1 MSLSDFPDNT
11 TSIVVTVVIL
21 VLVVLL
27 LLLMLMF
34 RLCLLFVGVMM
45 LRVLRGESVKLI

>member
-27 LLLMLMF
+27 FGSTIIQRSNTARQISPIRSLSPTPQ
-34 RLCLLFVGVMM
+34 V
-45 LRVLRGESVKLI
+45 